1 MKPCTYT
8 DAVYETRKGH
18 WPFVLTKDLIVHL
31 GMGFKGIH
39 KFIDKGVV
47 MATLVNDTLAIHAGY
62 ASDGASP
69 HICTIGPI
77 RIGTPSHKRI
87 APGFFAHDCMYQFGS
102 LPCCPWTYA
111 QADDVLYHL
120 MRERGSI
127 LGAPY
132 HAAVSIF
139 GGLHRRFTSKGSTTI
154 ACIVNHALVLLASI
168 LLTGCGGTFTLSPG
182 GSLSYT
188 TPRIIKPS
196 GK

>member
-1 MKPCTYT
+1 MKPYTIT
-8 DAVYETRKGH
+8 DAVYEVQKGH
-18 WPFVLTKDLIVHL
+18 WPFVLTKDLIVGL

-39 KFIDKGVV
+39 KFVDNGVERA
-47 MATLVNDTLAIHAGY
+47 MLVNDKLVIYAGY

-77 RIGTPSHKRI
+77 RIGTPSHKKI
-87 APGFFAHDCMYQFGS
+87 APAWFAHDCMYQFGA

-127 LGAPY
+127 LAAPY

-139 GGLHRRFTSKGSTTI
+139 GGLHRRITGKGSTSI
-154 ACIVNHALVLLASI
+154 ACIVTH
-168 LLTGCGGTFTLSPG
+168 
-182 GSLSYT
+182 
-188 TPRIIKPS
+188 K
-196 GK
+196 